1 MIKPR
6 VGITTVVM
14 KGFNQDEE
22 DAIGYQKQLVKAV
35 EKMGFEPVVAPEF
48 IDEYTIAAKNA
59 DFFNSKD
66 IDLYIL
72 LFGTFSDD
80 ARVMPLITGVDKP
93 MIVWATD
100 YNPFNISITGSQNVM
115 PNIWDLGIDFRFIY
129 GDFNDKFALHDLYV
143 FSRACAIKNKLSK
156 TRIGYVGGHANIMTC
171 QTIDEILVKKIFGT
185 TIVNFGNEYII
196 LGREKVS
203 KEETKNLW
211 DEIKSM
217 VGSVKS
223 SDKNGLMTSSTLVQ
237 VLKMIKDNK
246 LQAISINCFP
256 HLKGQV
262 CIPVAR
268 LNDLGIPSACEGD
281 LNSTIL
287 MYIMYLLTGKASSNG
302 DQLKVYNLD
311 KPGNSIMF
319 SHCGA
324 GALSL
329 TKNKKDIVIH
339 DDYETGKGVAI
350 YFPENIPGEVT
361 MGGLIGSSG
370 EYRMFIANGKAVGS
384 NLIKAYEG
392 NPLEVEFPFNV
403 RDMFKQIAYNSF
415 NHHWN
420 IAYGNLKEEL
430 LELCQLLKINS
441 VIME

>member
-6 VGITTVVM
+6 VGITTVIM
-14 KGFNQDEE
+14 RGFNQHEE
-22 DAIGYQKQLVKAV
+22 DAIVYQKQLIEAV
-35 EKMGFEPVVAPEF
+35 EKMGFEAVVAPEF
-48 IDEYTIAAKNA
+48 IDDYKAATKNA
-59 DFFNSKD
+59 EFLNKKD

-80 ARVMPLITGVDKP
+80 ARVMPLITGVNKP
-93 MIVWATD
+93 LIVWATD
-100 YNPFNISITGSQNVM
+100 YNPFNISITGAQNVM
-115 PNIWDLGIDFRFIY
+115 PNIWDLDIDFRFIY
-129 GDFNDKFALHDLYV
+129 GNFDDKVALHDLYV

-156 TRIGYVGGHANIMTC
+156 TRIGYVGGHAKIMTC
-171 QTIDEILVKKIFGT
+171 QTIDEVLVKKVFGV
-185 TIVNFGNEYII
+185 TIVNFGNEDII
-196 LGREKVS
+196 LEREKIS
-203 KEETKNLW
+203 KEEAQKLW
-211 DEIKSM
+211 NEIKSM
-217 VGSVKS
+217 VGIVKS
-223 SDKNGLMTSSTLVQ
+223 SDENGIMTSSTLIQ
-237 VLKMIKDNK
+237 ILKMIKEND

-256 HLKGQV
+256 NLKGQV
-262 CIPVAR
+262 CIPVSR

-281 LNSTIL
+281 LNSTVL

-311 KPGNSIMF
+311 KPNNSIMF

-384 NLIKAYEG
+384 DLIKDYEG

-403 RDMFKQIAYNSF
+403 RDMFKQIAYNGF

-420 IAYGNLKEEL
+420 IAYGNLTDEL
-430 LELCQLLKINS
+430 VELCQLLKINYI
-441 VIME
+441 VMK